1 MIKAQESFCNTR
13 EHKETKGNM
22 LMSTD
27 VLTRISQKLNELD
40 EADLQRAEK
49 YVVLLLAEKKPEQE
63 TLRLKSDAVI
73 CI

>member
-1 MIKAQESFCNTR
+1 
-13 EHKETKGNM
+13 M

-49 YVVLLLAEKKPEQE
+49 YVVLLLAEKKPEQA